1 MIRAVIIDD
10 EFLARQRVLK
20 LLEDYMEIKC
30 IGEAKNGLLGL
41 ELIKEAEPDLVFLD
55 VQMSDIDGF
64 ELLARLKLKVK
75 PYIVFTTAYDS
86 YAIKAFN
93 VHALDYLLK
102 PFDGDRFAE
111 SMNKV
116 IEYFNIKKSSDF
128 GDKLMGLIKDFD
140 RQDDNYITKFEIK
153 DRGYETIIDIDDI
166 LYIEANGNYLNLTT
180 KDKVHLYRATMNT
193 INADL
198 NPDYFLRVHR
208 SFILKKSNISK
219 CVYLNNNEY
228 EFYIKNGDKV
238 RSGRSYK
245 EDIIAYLKS

>member
-1 MIRAVIIDD
+1 MIKAVIVDD

-20 LLEDYMEIKC
+20 LLEDYEEIKC

-41 ELIKEAEPDLVFLD
+41 QLIKEVEPDLVFLD
-55 VQMSDIDGF
+55 VQMPDIDGF
-64 ELLARLKLKVK
+64 ELLSRLKLKTK
-75 PYIVFTTAYDS
+75 PYIVFTTAFDS

-102 PFDGDRFAE
+102 PFDEERFSE

-116 IEYFNIKKSSDF
+116 IEYFKIKKSSDF

-140 RQDDNYITKFEIK
+140 RQATDYITKFEIK
-153 DRGYETIIDIDDI
+153 EKGYEITIDIDDI
-166 LYIEANGNYLNLTT
+166 VYIEANGNYLNLNT
-180 KDKVHLYRATMNT
+180 KDKVYLYRETMST
-193 INADL
+193 INAYLDP
-198 NPDYFLRVHR
+198 NYFLRVHR
-208 SFILKKSNISK
+208 SFILKKSSISK

-228 EFYIKNGDKV
+228 EFLLKNGNKV

-245 EDIIAYLKS
+245 ENVIAYLKN